1 MEAEHPDLVELRKQA
16 DEQAAGRTKD
26 PIQQQTDDFYTGMEG
41 LQSKRQETLMP
52 SYAAFRDGRISGE
65 KLNATRSEV
74 MAAFSGEIDGLK
86 QAFPLALT
94 DRAAREIYYRENRIE
109 IKAGHP
115 DDIAAEGYYA
125 LQPQRD
131 SEGVEDMS
139 AWYDERDAYLE
150 QFTPELQDYI
160 LHIYPNDRFTEKWMN
175 DIEKQRTADMETL
188 KPYYAVRDAEQ
199 RRQPA
204 YAIAKTEIEKR
215 GGIIATEAYIKT
227 LPFTIPT
234 HPEVQRLRQVLSVY
248 RTVEKNIDVE
258 RLKLRETN
266 KALNDAGIRWGKWKP
281 LPPKP
286 ANPSG
291 FIFPTPRPAPKLPP
305 IPVGAGR

>member
-1 MEAEHPDLVELRKQA
+1 MLEK
-16 DEQAAGRTKD
+16 
-26 PIQQQTDDFYTGMEG
+26 
-41 LQSKRQETLMP
+41 SKAQ
-52 SYAAFRDGRISGE
+52 G
-65 KLNATRSEV
+65 
-74 MAAFSGEIDGLK
+74 
-86 QAFPLALT
+86 
-94 DRAAREIYYRENRIE
+94 
-109 IKAGHP
+109 
-115 DDIAAEGYYA
+115 IAAKDVTFRKPIDDKVVQAKLEA
-125 LQPQRD
+125 
-131 SEGVEDMS
+131 
-139 AWYDERDAYLE
+139 YD
-150 QFTPELQDYI
+150 
-160 LHIYPNDRFTEKWMN
+160 
-175 DIEKQRTADMETL
+175 ADMETL